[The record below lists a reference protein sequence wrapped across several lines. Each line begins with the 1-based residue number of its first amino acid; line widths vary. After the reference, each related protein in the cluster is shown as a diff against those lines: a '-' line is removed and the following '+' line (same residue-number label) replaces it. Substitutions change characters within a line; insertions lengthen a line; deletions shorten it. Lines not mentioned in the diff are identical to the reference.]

1 MVLQTSFSVTS
12 TSPGPLS
19 QADVPNRGEPEME
32 YEVETGTWGGPVP
45 ASVTTPLSV
54 HTFRRVT
61 TTEKP
66 TSTTAAADSGH
77 RGGFS
82 NGRIR
87 PDSLVASL
95 GMTAAIIGPVAGF
108 LLLVVLGLGYYTMR
122 LHQVSN

>member
-1 MVLQTSFSVTS
+1 MVLQTSFSVSS
-12 TSPGPLS
+12 TSPGPVS
-19 QADVPNRGEPEME
+19 QADVPNGGEPEME

-45 ASVTTPLSV
+45 APSTTPLSV

-66 TSTTAAADSGH
+66 TSTTSAADSGH

-95 GMTAAIIGPVAGF
+95 GMTAAIIGPVSGF
-108 LLLVVLGLGYYTMR
+108 LLIIVLGLGYYTMR